1 MNMKNL
7 KEIIEEN
14 GLEEKIRD
22 MSLALDES
30 DQNSRSLEL
39 EIWKDGNVTA
49 SLVQE
54 GCFYDDETE
63 KQLKETIY
71 LPRNLIYDNYDVQ
84 AALDNGVS
92 EDEIEEDAIE
102 NYKENFD
109 LDEYLKFVDFEE
121 VD

>member
-30 DQNSRSLEL
+30 DQASRSLKI

-63 KQLKETIY
+63 KQLKETIH

>member
-30 DQNSRSLEL
+30 DQNSRSLEI

>member
-39 EIWKDGNVTA
+39 EIWKDGNVTV

-54 GCFYDDETE
+54 GCFYDGETE

>member
-30 DQNSRSLEL
+30 DQNSRSLEI

-84 AALDNGVS
+84 AALDNGLS

>member
-39 EIWKDGNVTA
+39 EIWKDGNVTV

-63 KQLKETIY
+63 KQLKETIS

-92 EDEIEEDAIE
+92 EDEIEEDAIA
-102 NYKENFD
+102 NYKENFFI
-109 LDEYLKFVDFEE
+109 DEYLKFVDFEE

>member
-30 DQNSRSLEL
+30 DQTSRSLEI

>member
-49 SLVQE
+49 SLVQ
-54 GCFYDDETE
+54 GGSFYDDETE
-63 KQLKETIY
+63 KQLKEIIY

-84 AALDNGVS
+84 DALDNGLS

-102 NYKENFD
+102 SYKENFD

>member
-39 EIWKDGNVTA
+39 EIWKDGNVTV

>member
-39 EIWKDGNVTA
+39 EIWKDGNVRV

-63 KQLKETIY
+63 KQLKETIS

-121 VD
+121 

>member
-39 EIWKDGNVTA
+39 EIWKDGNVTV

-102 NYKENFD
+102 SYKENFD